1 MRTRRESFP
10 ASTDMSGPELPG
22 VIPKVAGGTP
32 GGRPRVCGA
41 LWWLSL
47 MGGGRR
53 ERGGSDT
60 VRPLWGYRPPL
71 QWERDV
77 RPEGGGHSCGLAVD
91 FYIKKRPQTLS

>member
-1 MRTRRESFP
+1 
-10 ASTDMSGPELPG
+10 
-22 VIPKVAGGTP
+22 
-32 GGRPRVCGA
+32 
-41 LWWLSL
+41 

-77 RPEGGGHSCGLAVD
+77 RPEGRGHSCGLAVD